1 MICEYGMSTE
11 LGPVT
16 FGHRQDQVFLGRD
29 IARDKN
35 YSEEIAAKIDKEIRK
50 FLDEAYQKTEELLQ
64 NNIDKLHLI
73 AQALIEKET
82 LEGSEIEQLMK
93 YGRILDKTNS
103 A

>member
-1 MICEYGMSTE
+1 MARLPSGTVRTKY
-11 LGPVT
+11 
-16 FGHRQDQVFLGRD
+16 FWGRD

-73 AQALIEKET
+73 AQALIEKENA
-82 LEGSEIEQLMK
+82 
-93 YGRILDKTNS
+93 GRQ
-103 A
+103 

>member
-1 MICEYGMSTE
+1 M
-11 LGPVT
+11 
-16 FGHRQDQVFLGRD
+16 GRD

-93 YGRILDKTNS
+93 
-103 A
+103 